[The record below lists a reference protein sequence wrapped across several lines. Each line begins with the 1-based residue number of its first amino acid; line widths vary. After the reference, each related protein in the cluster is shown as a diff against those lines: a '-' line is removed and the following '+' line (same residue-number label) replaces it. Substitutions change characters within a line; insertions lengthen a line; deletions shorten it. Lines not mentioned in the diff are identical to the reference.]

1 LGDRRAKIGF
11 GKKGKRQKAK
21 TLGGIFLP
29 RVFIVPLSLRN
40 PQGRQ
45 HLELL
50 PALWIS
56 RNFVEKEK
64 KEKKIPL

>member
-29 RVFIVPLSLRN
+29 RVFIVPLASEHRVLV
-40 PQGRQ
+40 
-45 HLELL
+45 LVVVLY
-50 PALWIS
+50 
-56 RNFVEKEK
+56 
-64 KEKKIPL
+64 